1 MALNQEGVVRSMAFE
16 MQVVSHAP
24 LTGES
29 DPERVAKLLFSMM
42 GYTARKG
49 PDHGISFKLFY
60 DCFLLHPTKEW
71 TVEELA
77 VACGTTMPSIYRH
90 LNKLKD
96 FDLVEDIFVE
106 RPGAQESDEGDGGR
120 KRAFRLRY
128 GDFGKAWNFAEAHFQ
143 LAMENYR
150 KSVDHLEQL
159 LRPLRAGGSGL
170 GATADGIGQGGQ
182 PETGPALMERRIPG
196 GHVLEVPD
204 GD

>member
-1 MALNQEGVVRSMAFE
+1 MAFE

-29 DPERVAKLLFSMM
+29 DPERLAKQLFAMI

-77 VACGTTMPSIYRH
+77 AACGTTMPSIYRH

-96 FDLVEDIFVE
+96 FDIVEDLYIE
-106 RPGAQESDEGDGGR
+106 RPYVPAGSDAPESGEEGTEVVDR

-128 GDFGKAWNFAEAHFQ
+128 GDLGKAWNFAEAHFH
-143 LAMENYR
+143 LAVENYR
-150 KSVDHLEQL
+150 KTVDHLEGL
-159 LRPLRAGGSGL
+159 LKQARQ
-170 GATADGIGQGGQ
+170 GAPANGAPAAPAPT
-182 PETGPALMERRIPG
+182 PPALAQKPERKVRG
-196 GHVLEVPD
+196 ANVLEL
-204 GD
+204 

>member
-1 MALNQEGVVRSMAFE
+1 MAFE

-24 LTGES
+24 LTGEN
-29 DPERVAKLLFSMM
+29 DPQRLAKLLFSMI

-77 VACGTTMPSIYRH
+77 AACGTTMPSVYRH

-96 FDLVEDIFVE
+96 YDIIEDLMVGGED
-106 RPGAQESDEGDGGR
+106 AEGGER

-128 GDFGKAWNFAEAHFQ
+128 GDLGKAWNFAEAHFQ
-143 LAMENYR
+143 LAIENYR
-150 KSVDHLEQL
+150 KSVDHLEGL
-159 LRPLRAGGSGL
+159 LREARQ
-170 GATADGIGQGGQ
+170 GA
-182 PETGPALMERRIPG
+182 
-196 GHVLEVPD
+196 
-204 GD
+204 

>member
-1 MALNQEGVVRSMAFE
+1 MAFE

-24 LTGES
+24 LTGEA
-29 DPERVAKLLFSMM
+29 DPERLAKLLFSMI

-77 VACGTTMPSIYRH
+77 AACGTTMPSIYRH

-96 FDLVEDIFVE
+96 FDIVEDLYIE
-106 RPGAQESDEGDGGR
+106 RPVADAAEANGEDGVEVVDR

-128 GDFGKAWNFAEAHFQ
+128 GDLGKAWNFAEAHFH
-143 LAMENYR
+143 LAIENYR
-150 KSVDHLEQL
+150 KSVDHLESL
-159 LRPLRAGGSGL
+159 LKQARGGSNGTVPAA
-170 GATADGIGQGGQ
+170 G
-182 PETGPALMERRIPG
+182 TGPSTSIHERRIPG
-196 GHVLEVPD
+196 GHVLEVED
-204 GD
+204 